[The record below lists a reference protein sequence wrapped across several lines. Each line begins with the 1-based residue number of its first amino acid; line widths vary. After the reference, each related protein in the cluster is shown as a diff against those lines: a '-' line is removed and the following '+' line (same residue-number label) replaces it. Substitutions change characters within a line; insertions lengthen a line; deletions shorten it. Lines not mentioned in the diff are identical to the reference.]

1 MAMGNCDDFVSLI
14 MDYVDGELAG
24 RDRQRLLEHL
34 RQCEHC
40 TSQVQKLRLLR
51 VQLRNLPRVCT
62 SPGFDVGLR
71 ARLRADEQAR
81 WRKVFAAAP
90 FSSWRV
96 PAFAL
101 AVVALCLAAF
111 GALLIFR
118 HGQQLVASSEEG
130 TRAVA
135 VDAALEDDSAG
146 VWVNYV
152 LDSVPMDAM
161 LLGKGVPLSSQ
172 PVSGPF
178 LATDSVEGREMAPP
192 PSLKPRLVSF

>member
-14 MDYVDGELAG
+14 MDYVDGELGG

-40 TSQVQKLRLLR
+40 ASQVQKLRLLR

-62 SPGFDVGLR
+62 SPGFDAGLR
-71 ARLRADEQAR
+71 ARLRAAERAR
-81 WRKVFAAAP
+81 WRKVFAALP

-118 HGQQLVASSEEG
+118 HGQQLASSREESAHAL
-130 TRAVA
+130 T
-135 VDAALEDDSAG
+135 VDATLDDSSG

-152 LDSVPMDAM
+152 LDSVPIDAV

-172 PVSGPF
+172 PATGP
-178 LATDSVEGREMAPP
+178 LSAMDSLERTGMAPP
-192 PSLKPRLVSF
+192 ASLKPRLVSF